1 MAARRVEFTAA
12 GVGFWQKPVRHRADL
27 LKVCYEA
34 KMSQRFVFEDGP
46 TIYLKTRF
54 MGMDDVGLDASAV
67 PGGYG
72 AIESRDED
80 GDWVYGWLDW
90 LDTGASG
97 FGPEGDKWVGEF
109 KWHEGTG
116 KWEGIS
122 GGLRAYLWA
131 MPAEPEA
138 DWPPTGLA
146 EFHGFL
152 EGEGE
157 LEVPN
162 LPSA

>member
-1 MAARRVEFTAA
+1 MAPRRVEFTAG
-12 GVGFWQKPVRHRADL
+12 GVGFWSKPVRYSSEL
-27 LKVCYEA
+27 MKVCYEG
-34 KMSQRFVFEDGP
+34 KLSQRFVFEDGP

-54 MGMDDVGLDASAV
+54 LGMDDVGLEGGAV

-72 AIESRDED
+72 SIESRDDE
-80 GDWVYGWLDW
+80 GDWLFGWLDW
-90 LDTGASG
+90 VDTGSSD
-97 FGPEGDKWVGEF
+97 FGGDKWAGDF

-116 KWEGIS
+116 KWEGVS
-122 GGLRAYLWA
+122 GGFRAYLWA
-131 MPAEPEA
+131 MPADPEA
-138 DWPPTGLA
+138 EWPPTGPA

-162 LPSA
+162 LPSG